1 DASRQ
6 VNPPGASIVLS
17 QAQVWKGLQM
27 KARDPIN
34 FLAEAES
41 CDITDDHGDNF
52 TRQVL
57 FQGVS
62 KPITQQVQE
71 YSGAAIDFHSPST
84 KTRVMNTLSF
94 DESDRM
100 VLTYTFIGGIP
111 GYKPVGVS
119 DLRTLNKKS
128 RFTRRSDTREDSGVS
143 QGRQCSVELDICE
156 TM

>member
-1 DASRQ
+1 MESFNFAASRQ
-6 VNPPGASIVLS
+6 SP
-17 QAQVWKGLQM
+17 GLQM

-111 GYKPVGVS
+111 GYKP
-119 DLRTLNKKS
+119 TLE
-128 RFTRRSDTREDSGVS
+128 RIRELVKEG
-143 QGRQCSVELDICE
+143 SVQLN
-156 TM
+156 